1 MSAFVDT
8 NILIRHL
15 AGDPQGQA
23 QRATRF
29 LATADDLLLADL
41 IVAEV
46 VYVLESFYKVER
58 VRVAEL
64 ARAII
69 AFEAIRVVDED
80 LLLRAIELYEL
91 ERLDFA
97 DAYLVSSAERSGVGA
112 IASFDRAIDR
122 VTTVTRIEPDWS
134 AVPGE
139 GLEPPRRTGRPAGLS
154 RDFVVRGAS
163 AKSSKCSG
171 LDVFASER
179 PLGVVPSVWS
189 PSFR

>member
-15 AGDPQGQA
+15 TGDPQGQA

-122 VTTVTRIEPDWS
+122 VTTVTRIEPD
-134 AVPGE
+134 
-139 GLEPPRRTGRPAGLS
+139 
-154 RDFVVRGAS
+154 
-163 AKSSKCSG
+163 
-171 LDVFASER
+171 
-179 PLGVVPSVWS
+179 
-189 PSFR
+189 